1 MNEKARYWKLVKE
14 NKATLVT
21 LSILSC
27 LSSLVIVAFAFLSK
41 LLLDNIGNDSFKW
54 FAIAMGSCILLEV
67 AIRLGLNIY
76 FAKAKAG
83 LENKIRKDTFNS
95 FLKNSYSTIDSKSGG
110 DWLNRITSDSR
121 VIAEGVITYLP
132 NFVSLTFRIL
142 LSFAVLCYVNWIFA
156 LVLLGLGII
165 AYVASRILRPHSKSL
180 HKDQQEQ
187 EGEVLSFY
195 KDSIS
200 NAFLL
205 KLFSRSEKISEQ
217 CDAIQDKYAHAK
229 IRFARFSIFIN
240 TGFTFFMRLSYLGAI
255 IYASILIASNNGLT
269 GYGDLLVMIQL
280 ISQIEG
286 PFSSL
291 SGLLPKYYQ
300 TLGSLERVME
310 YENETA
316 KEREVLLS
324 ASTIVLDN
332 VSFSYSKD
340 NIISYLDVTISRGD
354 FVLISGPSGKGKTT
368 LLKLIMGAYSPTEGE
383 IMIDGHKAEDVEGL
397 FAYVPQGNYLLPTS
411 IKENLTLF
419 SNPTDEEILN
429 ALELV
434 SLKDKVD
441 SLKDGINTKLH
452 DLGNGLSEGEGQRL
466 SIARAILSNRDILI
480 LDECTS
486 ALDEETANRV
496 LTNLKSLNKTIIMV
510 SHKGESES
518 YATKVIK
525 L

>member
-1 MNEKARYWKLVKE
+1 MNEKKRYWKLVNE
-14 NKATLVT
+14 NKGTLIT
-21 LSILSC
+21 LSLLSC
-27 LSSLVIVAFAFLSK
+27 LSSLVIVAFALLSK
-41 LLLDNIGNDSFKW
+41 FLLNNIGNDTFKW
-54 FAIAMGSCILLEV
+54 FAIAMGGCILLEV
-67 AIRLGLNIY
+67 AIKLGLNFY
-76 FAKAKAG
+76 YADAKAK
-83 LENKIRKDTFNS
+83 LENKVRKETFTS

-110 DWLNRITSDSR
+110 DWLNRITSDSK
-121 VIAEGVITYLP
+121 VIADGVITYIP
-132 NFVSLTFRIL
+132 NFVSLSFRIL

-156 LVLLGLGII
+156 LVLLGLGFV
-165 AYVASRILRPHSKSL
+165 AYGASRILRPRSKSL

-195 KDSIS
+195 KDSIN

-205 KLFSRSEKISEQ
+205 KLFSRSDKISEQ
-217 CDAIQDKYAHAK
+217 CDSIQDKYATAK
-229 IRFARFSIFIN
+229 VRFARFSIFIN

-255 IYASILIASNNGLT
+255 IYASVLIAKSSGTT

-310 YENETA
+310 YEVEGETN
-316 KEREVLLS
+316 REVVSS
-324 ASTIVLDN
+324 ATTISLDN
-332 VSFSYSKD
+332 VSFGYTD
-340 NIISYLDVTISRGD
+340 ENIISKLSATITKGD
-354 FVLISGPSGKGKTT
+354 FVLIGGPSGKGKTT
-368 LLKLIMGAYSPTEGE
+368 LLKLIMGAYEPKEGT
-383 IMIDGHKAEDVEGL
+383 ITIDGKPSSTIDGL
-397 FAYVPQGNYLLPTS
+397 FAYVPQGNYLLPTT

-429 ALELV
+429 ALEHV

-466 SIARAILSNRDILI
+466 SIARAILSNRDVLI

-486 ALDEETANRV
+486 ALDEETANKV

-510 SHKGESES
+510 SHKGESEA
-518 YATKVIK
+518 YATKTIK